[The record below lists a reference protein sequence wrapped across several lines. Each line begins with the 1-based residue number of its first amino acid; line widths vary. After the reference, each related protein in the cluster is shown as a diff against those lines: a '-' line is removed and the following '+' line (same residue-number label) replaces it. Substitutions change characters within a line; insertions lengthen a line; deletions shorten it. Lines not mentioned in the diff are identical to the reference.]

1 MGHSLFSESLPNNRL
16 LQLGLLA
23 VIVCLFLN
31 PWIFGG
37 SKALLIA
44 GKICVFILLVASYD
58 LLIGYTGIISF
69 AHTIFFAMG
78 AYGVAMAVQWAGP
91 NWYALTI
98 GSVGALI
105 TSAVVAFLLG
115 VVSFR
120 VKRMFF
126 AMITLAIA
134 SVFAIFINQ
143 NYGVT
148 GGEDGLRIKLPSPL
162 TPSFKLLDEK
172 LFGVRITGKVV
183 SFYLIFTCTF
193 FMILAMLRITKS
205 PFGRILTAIRENE
218 FRTNALGY
226 TSNFYVISILVMSAC
241 FAALAGVMLAIVNR
255 YINTDT
261 TVSMQVMIDVLL
273 MVVIGG
279 MGTIYGVVF
288 GVALVIVAQNYIPSL
303 LGFAT
308 SATVDTPFAVMFEHE
323 RWLFW
328 LGVIFILSVYFFPQ
342 GIAGRL
348 EKKNTVHGG

>member
-1 MGHSLFSESLPNNRL
+1 MKLSLFINNISNNRL
-16 LQLGLLA
+16 LQLGLLT
-23 VIVCLFLN
+23 VVVCLFLN

-78 AYGVAMAVQWAGP
+78 AYGVAMAVQSFGP
-91 NWYALTI
+91 SWYAL
-98 GSVGALI
+98 SFGAIAALLA
-105 TSAVVAFLLG
+105 SAIAAFLLG

-120 VKRMFF
+120 VKRIFF

-148 GGEDGLRIKLPSPL
+148 GGEDGLRIKLPAPL
-162 TPSFKLLDEK
+162 TPSYKLFDEK
-172 LFGVRITGKVV
+172 VFGVRISGKLV

-193 FMILAMLRITKS
+193 LMLLAMLRITKS
-205 PFGRILTAIRENE
+205 PFGRILKAIRENE

-241 FAALAGVMLAIVNR
+241 FATVAGIMLAILNR

-261 TVSMQVMIDVLL
+261 TVSIQVMIDILL

-279 MGTIYGVVF
+279 MGTIYGAVF

-328 LGVIFILSVYFFPQ
+328 LGMIFILSVYFLPQ

-348 EKKNTVHGG
+348 KGKRISNMK